1 MKKFKNV
8 SVYRGFFSE
17 CVDELA
23 IPDIEF
29 PGIDLSFNYPYTMPK
44 KRQKTIIFL
53 HFDQLVFPCYSMTI
67 PNNKTHHKV
76 LLSVENYK

>member
-1 MKKFKNV
+1 MKILKNV
-8 SVYRGFFSE
+8 SVYRGFFNE

-44 KRQKTIIFL
+44 NLEKT
-53 HFDQLVFPCYSMTI
+53 P
-67 PNNKTHHKV
+67 K
-76 LLSVENYK
+76 NYNFYAL

>member
-1 MKKFKNV
+1 MKILKNT

-29 PGIDLSFNYPYTMPK
+29 LGIDLSFNYPYTMPK
-44 KRQKTIIFL
+44 TLGKT
-53 HFDQLVFPCYSMTI
+53 P
-67 PNNKTHHKV
+67 K
-76 LLSVENYK
+76 NYNFYAL

>member
-1 MKKFKNV
+1 MKILKNI

-44 KRQKTIIFL
+44 NLEKT
-53 HFDQLVFPCYSMTI
+53 P
-67 PNNKTHHKV
+67 K
-76 LLSVENYK
+76 NYNFYAL